1 MKDRRKCRSSN
12 PIEAAEMYLNA
23 AAQRRDYRALTLA
36 NAEGAIIARASS
48 HLDSRAIAAV
58 APFAEEA
65 TAHDAG
71 LLHLVTRGQQ
81 LRVWDMDLAGTPHY
95 LAAVGG
101 SEQPPSEAERT
112 LRRILN

>member
-1 MKDRRKCRSSN
+1 MKDRRKCRSNN

-23 AAQRRDYRALTLA
+23 AAQRRDYRALALA
-36 NAEGAIIARASS
+36 NAEGSIVARAESP
-48 HLDSRAIAAV
+48 LDSRAIAAV
-58 APFAEEA
+58 APFAENVHE
-65 TAHDAG
+65 TDVG

-81 LRVWDMDLAGTPHY
+81 LRVWDVTLSGNPHY

-101 SEQPPSEAERT
+101 SEQPPSEVERT